1 MEAVRLKAV
10 NGKGPQGTNPHDKTP
25 HDKTPRSSPG
35 QALEIWAF
43 DEHRLG
49 LKPVIRR
56 VWAKKGQRPVAV
68 SSHKYEWL
76 YLYAFVRPATGHRPP
91 TTGEVVWWI
100 ANTVNVALFQSIL
113 DAFAKERSL
122 AEDKPA
128 VLLLDNAG
136 WYHGKD
142 LKLPDGL
149 NPCYLPAYT
158 PELQPAERLWTLT
171 DEPIANKAF
180 DSLDDLAE
188 VLAERCCDLSIQ
200 PQRIKAH
207 SKFSWWPAE

>member
-1 MEAVRLKAV
+1 MEAARR
-10 NGKGPQGTNPHDKTP
+10 KGAGDEL
-25 HDKTPRSSPG
+25 PRNKGRRDESPRPVPG
-35 QALEIWAF
+35 GALEIWAF

-56 VWAKKGQRPVAV
+56 IWAKKGQRPVAV

-76 YLYAFVRPATGHRPP
+76 YLYAFVRPA
-91 TTGEVVWWI
+91 TGEVVWWI

-136 WYHGKD
+136 WHHGKD

-180 DSLDDLAE
+180 DSLEDLANI
-188 VLAERCCDLSIQ
+188 LGQRCCTLSSQ
-200 PQRIKAH
+200 PERIKA
-207 SKFSWWPAE
+207 STKFSWWPAE

>member
-1 MEAVRLKAV
+1 M
-10 NGKGPQGTNPHDKTP
+10 
-25 HDKTPRSSPG
+25 
-35 QALEIWAF
+35 
-43 DEHRLG
+43 
-49 LKPVIRR
+49 
-56 VWAKKGQRPVAV
+56 AV

-76 YLYAFVRPATGHRPP
+76 YLYAFVRPATG
-91 TTGEVVWWI
+91 EVVWWI
-100 ANTVNVALFQSIL
+100 ANTVNVALFQRVL
-113 DAFAKERSL
+113 DAFAKERSI

-136 WYHGKD
+136 WHHGKD

-180 DSLDDLAE
+180 DSLEDLAE
-188 VLAERCCDLSIQ
+188 ILGQRCCALSSQ
-200 PQRIKAH
+200 PERIKA
-207 SKFSWWPAE
+207 STKFSWWPAE

>member
-1 MEAVRLKAV
+1 VETVRLEAA
-10 NGKGPQGTNPHDKTP
+10 GDKSP
-25 HDKTPRSSPG
+25 RDKSRRVEKPRPAAG

-76 YLYAFVRPATGHRPP
+76 YLYAFVRPATG
-91 TTGEVVWWI
+91 EVVWWI

-128 VLLLDNAG
+128 VLLIDNAG
-136 WYHGKD
+136 WHHGKD
-142 LKLPDGL
+142 LEFPDGL
-149 NPCYLPAYT
+149 HPCYLPAYT

-171 DEPIANKAF
+171 DEPIANKSF
-180 DSLDDLAE
+180 ESLEVLAE
-188 VLAERCCDLSIQ
+188 VLAERCRTLSNQ
-200 PQRIKAH
+200 PERIKA
-207 SKFSWWPAE
+207 STLFSWWPAE

>member
-10 NGKGPQGTNPHDKTP
+10 NGKGPRGTNPHDKNP
-25 HDKTPRSSPG
+25 HDKNPRSSPG

-76 YLYAFVRPATGHRPP
+76 YLYAFVRPATG
-91 TTGEVVWWI
+91 EVVWWI
-100 ANTVNVALFQSIL
+100 ANTVNVALFQRVL
-113 DAFAKERSL
+113 DAFAKERSI

-136 WYHGKD
+136 WHHGKD
-142 LKLPDGL
+142 LKFPDGL
-149 NPCYLPAYT
+149 NPCYLLAYT

-180 DSLDDLAE
+180 DSLEDLAE
-188 VLAERCCDLSIQ
+188 VLAERCCDLSHQ

>member
-1 MEAVRLKAV
+1 MEAARRKAAGDELPR
-10 NGKGPQGTNPHDKTP
+10 NKGRRDESRRAKNLGPA
-25 HDKTPRSSPG
+25 PG
-35 QALEIWAF
+35 GALEIWAF

-56 VWAKKGQRPVAV
+56 IWAKKGQRPVAV

-76 YLYAFVRPATGHRPP
+76 YLYAFVRPATG
-91 TTGEVVWWI
+91 EVVWWI
-100 ANTVNVALFQSIL
+100 ANTVNVALFQRVL
-113 DAFAKERSL
+113 DAFAKERSI

-136 WYHGKD
+136 WHHGKD

-180 DSLDDLAE
+180 DSLEDLAE
-188 VLAERCCDLSIQ
+188 ILGQRCCALSSQ
-200 PQRIKAH
+200 PERIKA
-207 SKFSWWPAE
+207 STKFSWWPAE